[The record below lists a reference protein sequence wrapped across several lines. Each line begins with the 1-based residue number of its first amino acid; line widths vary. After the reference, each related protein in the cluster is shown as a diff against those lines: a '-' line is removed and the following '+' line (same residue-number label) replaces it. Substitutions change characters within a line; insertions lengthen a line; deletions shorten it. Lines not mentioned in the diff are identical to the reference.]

1 MANKSKKEK
10 LKQLEMRQNMLDAK
24 LEAVVTLLSNRLSIH
39 IWIQEI
45 ITKGRTES
53 GKKKAMEAYTAF
65 TGDKNISEVEQASKM
80 DHSTLIQAIEQWEEE
95 GIIYL
100 HHKVGRSKFYKHTL
114 PLRWTEETYE

>member
-24 LEAVVTLLSNRLSIH
+24 LNAVVTLLSNRLSIH
-39 IWIQEI
+39 TWIQEI

-53 GKKKAMEAYTAF
+53 GKKKAMAAYNAF

-95 GIIYL
+95 GLIYL
-100 HHKVGRSKFYKHTL
+100 HHKEGRSKFYKHIV
-114 PLRWTEETYE
+114 PLR